1 MNNSLSTGQS
11 ESQGR
16 NCVIVTRPRAQ
27 LKGLM
32 DRLAQRI
39 VEEKLDC
46 ELLGLPLLEIE
57 ALGDSS
63 LAKDLNEALSSA
75 DLIVFV
81 SPNAVISAKDL
92 LSANQ
97 YVWPQ
102 GCVVG
107 VVGGGTEQ
115 SIKDSGLMPKELIK
129 PAASSSW
136 DSEGLWAAL
145 NTPGKKWAGKR
156 VTFVKGRGGRPWLMD
171 QLTQQ
176 GAQVQAFEVYR
187 RTPLAISDS
196 AWAAI
201 ANVYQATQ
209 NQPIWLLTSSEAV
222 YQIPNALE
230 KLGLPIDSLK
240 RSQSISS
247 HHRIMQ
253 AAQEVGFGDVK
264 LCEAGDLN
272 LADATIALL
281 RSTNA

>member
-1 MNNSLSTGQS
+1 
-11 ESQGR
+11 
-16 NCVIVTRPRAQ
+16 
-27 LKGLM
+27 M

-46 ELLGLPLLEIE
+46 ELLGLPLLEIG

-97 YVWPQ
+97 YAWPQ

-145 NTPGKKWAGKR
+145 NTSGKKWEGKR
-156 VTFVKGRGGRPWLMD
+156 VAFVKGQGGRPWLMD

-176 GAQVQAFEVYR
+176 GAKVQAFEVYR
-187 RTPLAISDS
+187 RTALDTSDS
-196 AWAAI
+196 AWAAVVNI
-201 ANVYQATQ
+201 YKTTQ
-209 NQPIWLLTSSEAV
+209 NLPIWLLTSSEAV

-230 KLGLPIDSLK
+230 RLGLPIDSLK

-247 HHRIMQ
+247 HQRIMQ